1 MITNEMPLNFWWFIF
16 RTFQYRDIEKYL
28 LVALLPCSSRIL
40 KINWHGRN
48 MFVFILEGCRYVGWI
63 TWYNFSG
70 RRISLRMTSLCI
82 RWFLCELGS
91 EFLLALYNSVICIVN
106 AREPKTPG
114 IPIVE
119 QIGFMTDSS
128 NEQDR
133 PFEATGHL
141 SKQVL

>member
-1 MITNEMPLNFWWFIF
+1 M
-16 RTFQYRDIEKYL
+16 
-28 LVALLPCSSRIL
+28 
-40 KINWHGRN
+40 
-48 MFVFILEGCRYVGWI
+48 
-63 TWYNFSG
+63 
-70 RRISLRMTSLCI
+70 
-82 RWFLCELGS
+82 
-91 EFLLALYNSVICIVN
+91 ICIVN